1 MNKNK
6 KLLKSLLRLL
16 PGLLILFA
24 IITISYLILRHFG
37 LTNLSKE
44 EIQNLIN
51 KGGIYSY
58 LIFILISFLQVT
70 FIPIPG
76 AITILAGNYVF
87 GFLESLIFSFIG
99 MFLGSIFAFILGRT
113 IGRKYV
119 NWAFGGKDQV
129 DKYLEKLKGKESV
142 LLFFMFLLPFFP
154 DDALCSLAGITNIK
168 SFTFVLIQLITK
180 PISIFATLLF
190 MSGTIIPF
198 EGIGL
203 VIIILVGILS
213 IILFVFSYKNAEKIN
228 KYIENLS
235 SKLTKLLKRQKDE

>member
-6 KLLKSLLRLL
+6 KLLKSLLRLI

-58 LIFILISFLQVT
+58 LIFIFNSFLQVT

-129 DKYLEKLKGKESV
+129 DEYLEKLKGKESV

-190 MSGTIIPF
+190 MSETIITF
-198 EGIGL
+198 EGIVL

>member
-16 PGLLILFA
+16 PGLLILLA
-24 IITISYLILRHFG
+24 IIIVSYLILRHFG
-37 LTNLSKE
+37 LTNLSRE

-58 LIFILISFLQVT
+58 LIFVLISFLQVT

-99 MFLGSIFAFILGRT
+99 MFLGSIFAFFLGRT

-129 DKYLEKLKGKESV
+129 DEYLEKLKGKESV

-180 PISIFATLLF
+180 PISILATLLF

-203 VIIILVGILS
+203 VVIILVGILS
-213 IILFVFSYKNAEKIN
+213 IILFIFSYKNAEKIN
-228 KYIENLS
+228 KYIEKIS